1 MNVQQ
6 HRSWDG
12 ESPLPCTCFVACEC
26 SLAVAPGFVTAD
38 VSALACS
45 ESCRQDIPGTP
56 AWATKACNSKIR
68 TKKARIMLTISK

>member
-1 MNVQQ
+1 MTEQQ

-12 ESPLPCTCFVACEC
+12 ESPLSSTCLVVCEC
-26 SLAVAPGFVTAD
+26 PLAVALGFVTAD